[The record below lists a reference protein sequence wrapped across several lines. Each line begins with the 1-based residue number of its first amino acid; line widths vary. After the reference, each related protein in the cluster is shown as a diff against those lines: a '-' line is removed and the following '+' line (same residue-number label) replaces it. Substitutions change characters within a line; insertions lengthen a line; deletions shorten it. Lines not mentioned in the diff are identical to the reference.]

1 MNSTTQEHVELSPLI
16 RLLLAA
22 ASLVVIAFGMQQ
34 AKEVITPILLALVLS
49 ILFVPIQRGLQAR
62 GVPAWLSLLIVM
74 LIVLAVVS
82 VLISVTVVSVTSFI
96 NRIPEY
102 SSQLQ
107 RIVDGVI
114 LMADSLPLDL
124 DNLLNLEM
132 FDVTQVMNL
141 AGSLLGGLLDAFSN
155 WFFIILLVA
164 FMMADFARMP
174 QKMQSLVLQDTQIQ
188 TVADLL
194 RDIRRYVSIT
204 TQTGLLTG
212 VLNAFL
218 LVLLGVDFAVLWGL
232 LGFLMN
238 YIPNLGIVLSIIPP
252 ALLALLEFGWSQM
265 LIVII
270 GYVVINIFIE
280 NILKPRVL
288 GEDLNISPLFV
299 IISLVAWGYVLG
311 PAGTILAV
319 PLTLIATKLI
329 LENSEE
335 TRWMAVLMSANP
347 QPLEVGKGASGKQI
361 REGQEGAGLQRPE
374 NRNKQ
379 DGNDQD

>member
-1 MNSTTQEHVELSPLI
+1 MNSTTQEHVELSPLL

-155 WFFIILLVA
+155 WFFVILLVA

-174 QKMQSLVLQDTQIQ
+174 QKLQSLVLQDTQIQ
-188 TVADLL
+188 AVADLL

-347 QPLEVGKGASGKQI
+347 QPLEVGGGASGNQMGQ
-361 REGQEGAGLQRPE
+361 GQEGAGLQRPE
-374 NRNKQ
+374 NWNKQ

>member
-1 MNSTTQEHVELSPLI
+1 MNSTTQEHVELSPLL

-62 GVPAWLSLLIVM
+62 GVPAWLSLFFVM
-74 LIVLAVVS
+74 LCVLAVVS

-155 WFFIILLVA
+155 WFFVILLVA

-174 QKMQSLVLQDTQIQ
+174 QKLQSLVLQDTQIQ
-188 TVADLL
+188 AVADLL

-347 QPLEVGKGASGKQI
+347 QPLEVGGGASGNQMGQ
-361 REGQEGAGLQRPE
+361 GQEGAGLQRPE
-374 NRNKQ
+374 NWNKQ

>member
-1 MNSTTQEHVELSPLI
+1 MNSTTKVNVELSPLL
-16 RLLLAA
+16 RLLLVA

-34 AKEVITPILLALVLS
+34 AKAVITPILLALVLS
-49 ILFVPIQRGLQAR
+49 ILFVPIQRGLQSR

-82 VLISVTVVSVTSFI
+82 VLISMTVVSVTSFI

-155 WFFIILLVA
+155 WFFIFLLVA

-174 QKMQSLVLQDTQIQ
+174 QKLQSLVLQDTQIQ
-188 TVADLL
+188 ALADLL

-218 LVLLGVDFAVLWGL
+218 LLLLGVDFAVLWGV

-270 GYVVINIFIE
+270 GFVVINIFIE

-347 QPLEVGKGASGKQI
+347 PPIEAGEGAAGNQMG
-361 REGQEGAGLQRPE
+361 EGQDGDRLQRPE
-374 NRNKQ
+374 NWNKQ
-379 DGNDQD
+379 DGDNQD

>member
-1 MNSTTQEHVELSPLI
+1 MRAKMNSTTQEHVELSPLM

-34 AKEVITPILLALVLS
+34 AKEVITPILLALVLA

-174 QKMQSLVLQDTQIQ
+174 QKLQSLVLQDTQIQ

-212 VLNAFL
+212 ILNAFL

-347 QPLEVGKGASGKQI
+347 QPLEV
-361 REGQEGAGLQRPE
+361 REGQEGDGLQRPE
-374 NRNKQ
+374 NWDKQ